1 MSHLITFAAGMIV
14 GVTLLMIWAVLGNED
29 DDS

>member
-1 MSHLITFAAGMIV
+1 MTYLVTFAAGLVV
-14 GVTLLMIWAVLGNED
+14 GVTLLMIWAVLGSED